1 MKKILMVCFM
11 LVIVF
16 VMVGCDNKN
25 NLLTVSFKIN
35 EDILLIEKEKGS
47 IISFDDVPID
57 NVDYI
62 ENLYYDSLYTKK
74 YDNELVEQNIKL
86 YVKLKE
92 KSNIINN
99 GKKIKYKINY
109 NGMGFFGYKIVDNK
123 FQIYS
128 CGIINSYE
136 ELNNLCKEYNNNFI
150 NEYESIYNNE
160 FFKDKSL
167 IIYSF
172 ETGYGK
178 ETVIEDLILNE
189 EELIIVEKIILKD
202 GFYTTE
208 AFRWMILIEVNKVE
222 IENAKEIK
230 INYE

>member
-1 MKKILMVCFM
+1 M
-11 LVIVF
+11 LVITF
-16 VMVGCDNKN
+16 VIVGCDNKN

-47 IISFDDVPID
+47 IISFDDVQIK

-92 KSNIINN
+92 KSNMINN

-109 NGMGFFGYKIVDNK
+109 NGMGSFGYKIVDNK

-136 ELNNLCKEYNNNFI
+136 KLNNLCKEYNNNFI

>member
-11 LVIVF
+11 LVITF
-16 VMVGCDNKN
+16 VIVGCDNKN

-92 KSNIINN
+92 KSNMINN

-109 NGMGFFGYKIVDNK
+109 NGMGSFGYKIVDNK

-136 ELNNLCKEYNNNFI
+136 KLNNLCKEYNNNFI

-222 IENAKEIK
+222 IENAKGIK

>member
-35 EDILLIEKEKGS
+35 EDILLIEKGS

-92 KSNIINN
+92 KSNMINN

-160 FFKDKSL
+160 FFKEQSL

-189 EELIIVEKIILKD
+189 EELIIVEKTILKD

-208 AFRWMILIEVNKVE
+208 AFRWMILIEVNKIE
-222 IENAKEIK
+222 IENVKEIK
-230 INYE
+230 INYA